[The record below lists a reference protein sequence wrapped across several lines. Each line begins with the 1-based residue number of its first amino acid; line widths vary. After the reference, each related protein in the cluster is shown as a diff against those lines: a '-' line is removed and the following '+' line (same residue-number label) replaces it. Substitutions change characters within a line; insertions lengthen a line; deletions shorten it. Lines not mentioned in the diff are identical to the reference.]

1 MSLESELPL
10 VRQIEVQRPVVDLVA
25 PSTQLE
31 PPSQEQARAVDQVF
45 SQRPQDQDLITNLLG
60 LASAGMLLHAVVK
73 DTLAAPEEEE
83 EKERGLRD
91 RKATDPIPDP

>member
-10 VRQIEVQRPVVDLVA
+10 VRQIEIQRPVVDLVA

-45 SQRPQDQDLITNLLG
+45 SQRPQDQGLVTNLLG

-73 DTLAAPEEEE
+73 DTLAAPADEEEE
-83 EKERGLRD
+83 D
-91 RKATDPIPDP
+91 RRAKQPKARPTD

>member
-45 SQRPQDQDLITNLLG
+45 SQRPQDQDLLTNLVG

-73 DTLAAPEEEE
+73 DTLAAPEEDEE
-83 EKERGLRD
+83 EEPQA
-91 RKATDPIPDP
+91 RKPKTPRAD